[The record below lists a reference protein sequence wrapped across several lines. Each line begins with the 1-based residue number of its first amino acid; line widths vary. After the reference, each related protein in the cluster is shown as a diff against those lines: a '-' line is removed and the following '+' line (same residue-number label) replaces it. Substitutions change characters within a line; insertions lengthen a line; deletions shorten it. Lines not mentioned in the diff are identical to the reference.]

1 MFNIDMEGI
10 NTEKTYDLIVLGGG
24 PTAIGCAIYAA
35 RFAMDVLVI
44 GKVFG
49 GLIATTHLVENYPG
63 ITSTS
68 GQGLMDMFKEHMNSL
83 QIPYISDEI
92 RTVEQANGHFILRS
106 FFQKFKAK
114 SIVFAT
120 GSERRKLGIPGE
132 EEYTGRGVSYCATC
146 DGPFYKDKIV
156 CVIGGSDSAAKEAL
170 FLSQNVKKVYIIYRG
185 EEIRAEPINKK
196 RVEENEKI
204 EIIYNTNITK
214 IKGDNT
220 VKSVIFD
227 NGKEFEIDGVFIE
240 VGSNPNSDLAKN
252 LGIKTNEKNEIIID
266 RKSETNIRGIFAA
279 GDVADA
285 PFKQAIT
292 GVAEGVIAAYS
303 AFDYVKEM
311 NIEY

>member
-1 MFNIDMEGI
+1 MEGI
-10 NTEKTYDLIVLGGG
+10 DLEKTYDLIVLGGG

-44 GKVFG
+44 GKIFG

-83 QIPYISDEI
+83 SIPYITDEI
-92 RTVEQANGHFILRS
+92 RSIENADDHYILHS

-114 SIVFAT
+114 SVVIAT
-120 GSERRKLGIPGE
+120 GSERKKLGIPGE
-132 EEYTGRGVSYCATC
+132 EEFAGRGVSYCATC
-146 DGPFYKDKIV
+146 DGPFYKDKTV

-196 RVEENEKI
+196 RVEENHKI
-204 EIIYNTNITK
+204 EIIYRTNIVE

-227 NGKEFEIDGVFIE
+227 NGTEFEVDGVFIE
-240 VGSNPNSDLAKN
+240 VGSIPNSDLAKRI
-252 LGIKTNEKNEIIID
+252 GVKTNEKDEIIIN
-266 RKSETNIRGIFAA
+266 RKSETNIPGIFAA

-292 GVAEGVIAAYS
+292 GVAEGVVAAYS
-303 AFDYVKEM
+303 AFDFIKEM

>member
-10 NTEKTYDLIVLGGG
+10 DLEKTYDLIVLGGG

-35 RFAMDVLVI
+35 RFALDVLVI

-63 ITSTS
+63 ITTTS

-83 QIPYISDEI
+83 SIPYITDEI
-92 RTVEQANGHFILRS
+92 RSIEKADDHFILHS
-106 FFQKFKAK
+106 FFQKFKAL
-114 SIVFAT
+114 SVVVAT
-120 GSERRKLGIPGE
+120 GSERKKLGIPGE
-132 EEYTGRGVSYCATC
+132 DDFAGRGVSYCATC
-146 DGPFYKDKIV
+146 DGPFYKDKTV
-156 CVIGGSDSAAKEAL
+156 CVVGGSDSAAKEAL

-196 RVEENEKI
+196 RVEENHKI
-204 EIIYNTNITK
+204 EIIYNTNIVE
-214 IKGDNT
+214 IRGDST

-227 NGKEFEIDGVFIE
+227 NGTEFEVDGIFIE
-240 VGSNPNSDLAKN
+240 VGSIPNSDLAKHI
-252 LGIKTNEKNEIIID
+252 GVKTNKKDEIIIN
-266 RKSETNIRGIFAA
+266 RKSETSIPGIFAA

>member
-1 MFNIDMEGI
+1 MEGI
-10 NTEKTYDLIVLGGG
+10 DLEKTYDLIVLGGG

-44 GKVFG
+44 GKIFG

-83 QIPYISDEI
+83 SIPYITDEI
-92 RTVEQANGHFILRS
+92 RSIENANDHFILHS

-114 SIVFAT
+114 SVAIAT
-120 GSERRKLGIPGE
+120 GSERKKLGIPGE
-132 EEYTGRGVSYCATC
+132 EEFAGRGVSYCATC
-146 DGPFYKDKIV
+146 DGPFYRDKNV

-196 RVEENEKI
+196 RVEKNHKI
-204 EIIYNTNITK
+204 EIIYKTNIVE

-227 NGKEFEIDGVFIE
+227 NGTKFEVDGVFIE
-240 VGSNPNSDLAKN
+240 VGSIPNSDLAKRI
-252 LGIKTNEKNEIIID
+252 GVKTNQKGEIIIN
-266 RKSETNIRGIFAA
+266 RKSETNIPGIFAA

-292 GVAEGVIAAYS
+292 GVAEGVVAAYS
-303 AFDYVKEM
+303 AFDYVKGM

>member
-10 NTEKTYDLIVLGGG
+10 NTEKTYDIIILGGG
-24 PTAIGCAIYAA
+24 PTAIGAAIYAA
-35 RFAMDVLVI
+35 RFAMDVLII
-44 GKVFG
+44 GKIFG

-83 QIPYISDEI
+83 RIPYISDEI
-92 RTVEQANGHFILRS
+92 RSVERVNDHFVLHS

-114 SIVFAT
+114 SVVFAT

-132 EEYTGRGVSYCATC
+132 EEFTGRGVSYCATC

-204 EIIYNTNITK
+204 EIIYKTNITE
-214 IKGDNT
+214 IKGDKT

-240 VGSNPNSDLAKN
+240 VGSNPNSNLAKRV
-252 LGIKTNEKNEIIID
+252 GIKTNEKNEIIIN
-266 RKSETNIRGIFAA
+266 RKSETNVPGMFAA

-303 AFDYVKEM
+303 AFDYIKEID
-311 NIEY
+311 IEY